1 MDEVIETTNEAAEDV
16 NVFIQYLQDHIPNLI
31 GFAIEIVL
39 ALIFFFLGRIV
50 IKWIRKLTR
59 KMLERSN
66 VDKGVETFVDS
77 LLKFML
83 YGILLFTIATK
94 FGFDTASVAALIASA
109 GVAVGLAVQGSLSNF
124 AGGILILLLKPF
136 VVGDYIIED
145 NHGDEGTVKEI
156 QLFYT
161 KLLTVDNRTVV
172 IPNGMLTNNSL
183 TNVTHMDERKLELKV
198 SISYESDLLKA
209 KAVLADLIQKE
220 SRIMQDKEHRIFVD
234 ELGDDGVIL
243 GMRCWVSTE
252 DYWNV
257 RWDMLEGIKLT
268 FDRESIVIPY
278 RQMNVQDSGIQ
289 LKKTCKFS
297 RNQI

>member
-209 KAVLADLIQKE
+209 KAVLADLIRKE

-257 RWDMLEGIKLT
+257 RWDMLEEIKLT

-278 RQMNVQDSGIQ
+278 RQMNVRIQ
-289 LKKTCKFS
+289 ES
-297 RNQI
+297 N

>member
-39 ALIFFFLGRIV
+39 ALIFFFLGRIM
-50 IKWIRKLTR
+50 IKWIRKLVR
-59 KMLERSN
+59 KMLEKSN

-209 KAVLADLIQKE
+209 KAVLADLIRKE

-278 RQMNVQDSGIQ
+278 RQMNVRIQ
-289 LKKTCKFS
+289 ES
-297 RNQI
+297 N

>member
-31 GFAIEIVL
+31 SFAIEIVL
-39 ALIFFFLGRIV
+39 ALIFFFLGRIA

-278 RQMNVQDSGIQ
+278 RQMNVRIRES
-289 LKKTCKFS
+289 
-297 RNQI
+297 N

>member
-39 ALIFFFLGRIV
+39 ALIFFFLGRIA

-161 KLLTVDNRTVV
+161 KLLTVDNRSVV

-278 RQMNVQDSGIQ
+278 RQMNVRIQ
-289 LKKTCKFS
+289 ES
-297 RNQI
+297 N

>member
-31 GFAIEIVL
+31 SFAIEIVL
-39 ALIFFFLGRIV
+39 ALIFFFLGRIA
-50 IKWIRKLTR
+50 IKWMRKLTR

-278 RQMNVQDSGIQ
+278 RQMNVRIQ
-289 LKKTCKFS
+289 ES
-297 RNQI
+297 N

>member
-31 GFAIEIVL
+31 SFAIEIVL
-39 ALIFFFLGRIV
+39 ALIFFFLGRIA

-145 NHGDEGTVKEI
+145 NHGDEVTVKEI

-278 RQMNVQDSGIQ
+278 RQMNVRIQ
-289 LKKTCKFS
+289 ES
-297 RNQI
+297 N

>member
-16 NVFIQYLQDHIPNLI
+16 NVFIQYLQDHIQNLI
-31 GFAIEIVL
+31 SFAIEIVL

-183 TNVTHMDERKLELKV
+183 TNVTHMDERKLELKI

-209 KAVLADLIQKE
+209 KAVLADLIRKE

-268 FDRESIVIPY
+268 FDRENIVIPY
-278 RQMNVQDSGIQ
+278 RQMNVRIQ
-289 LKKTCKFS
+289 ES
-297 RNQI
+297 N

>member
-31 GFAIEIVL
+31 SFAIEIVL
-39 ALIFFFLGRIV
+39 ALIFFFLGRIA

-161 KLLTVDNRTVV
+161 KLLTFDNRTVV

-209 KAVLADLIQKE
+209 KAVLADLIRKE

-278 RQMNVQDSGIQ
+278 RQMNVRIQ
-289 LKKTCKFS
+289 ES
-297 RNQI
+297 N

>member
-31 GFAIEIVL
+31 SFAIEIVL
-39 ALIFFFLGRIV
+39 ALIFFFLGRIA
-50 IKWIRKLTR
+50 IKWIRKLIR

-209 KAVLADLIQKE
+209 KAVLADLIRKD
-220 SRIMQDKEHRIFVD
+220 SRIIQDKEHRIFVD

-257 RWDMLEGIKLT
+257 RWDMLEDIKLT

-278 RQMNVQDSGIQ
+278 HQMSVRIQ
-289 LKKTCKFS
+289 ES
-297 RNQI
+297 N

>member
-31 GFAIEIVL
+31 SFAIEIVL
-39 ALIFFFLGRIV
+39 ALIFFFLGRIA

-83 YGILLFTIATK
+83 YAILLFTIATK

-209 KAVLADLIQKE
+209 KAVLADLIRKE

-257 RWDMLEGIKLT
+257 RWDMLEEIKLT

-278 RQMNVQDSGIQ
+278 RQMNVRIQ
-289 LKKTCKFS
+289 ES
-297 RNQI
+297 N

>member
-39 ALIFFFLGRIV
+39 ALIFFFLGRIA

-183 TNVTHMDERKLELKV
+183 TNVTHMDERKLELKI

-209 KAVLADLIQKE
+209 KAVLADLIRKE

-268 FDRESIVIPY
+268 FDRENIVIPY
-278 RQMNVQDSGIQ
+278 RQMNVRIQ
-289 LKKTCKFS
+289 ES
-297 RNQI
+297 N

>member
-31 GFAIEIVL
+31 SFAIEIVL
-39 ALIFFFLGRIV
+39 ALIFFFLGRIA

-268 FDRESIVIPY
+268 FDRQSIVIPY
-278 RQMNVQDSGIQ
+278 RQMNVRIQ
-289 LKKTCKFS
+289 ES
-297 RNQI
+297 N

>member
-31 GFAIEIVL
+31 SFAIEIVL
-39 ALIFFFLGRIV
+39 ALIFFFLGRIA
-50 IKWIRKLTR
+50 IKWIRKLVR
-59 KMLERSN
+59 KMLEKSN

-109 GVAVGLAVQGSLSNF
+109 GVAIGLAVQGSLSNF

-209 KAVLADLIQKE
+209 KAVLADLIRKE

-257 RWDMLEGIKLT
+257 RWDMLEEIKLT

-278 RQMNVQDSGIQ
+278 RQMNVRIQ
-289 LKKTCKFS
+289 ES
-297 RNQI
+297 N

>member
-31 GFAIEIVL
+31 SFAIEIVL
-39 ALIFFFLGRIV
+39 ALIFFFLGRIM
-50 IKWIRKLTR
+50 IKWIRKLVR
-59 KMLERSN
+59 KMLEKSN

-209 KAVLADLIQKE
+209 KAVLADLIRKE

-257 RWDMLEGIKLT
+257 RWDMLEEIKLS

-278 RQMNVQDSGIQ
+278 HQMSVRIQ
-289 LKKTCKFS
+289 ES
-297 RNQI
+297 N

>member
-31 GFAIEIVL
+31 SFAIEIVL

-50 IKWIRKLTR
+50 IKWIRKLVR

-209 KAVLADLIQKE
+209 KAVLADLIRKE

-234 ELGDDGVIL
+234 ELGEDGVIL

-257 RWDMLEGIKLT
+257 RWDMLEEIKLT

-278 RQMNVQDSGIQ
+278 RQMNVRIQ
-289 LKKTCKFS
+289 ES
-297 RNQI
+297 N

>member
-31 GFAIEIVL
+31 SFAIEIVL
-39 ALIFFFLGRIV
+39 ALIFFFLGRIA

-209 KAVLADLIQKE
+209 KAVLADLIRKE

-243 GMRCWVSTE
+243 GMRCWVNTE

-278 RQMNVQDSGIQ
+278 RQMNVRIQ
-289 LKKTCKFS
+289 ES
-297 RNQI
+297 N

>member
-31 GFAIEIVL
+31 SFAIEIVL
-39 ALIFFFLGRIV
+39 ALIFFFLGRIA
-50 IKWIRKLTR
+50 IKWIRKLIR

-83 YGILLFTIATK
+83 YGMLLFTIATK

-209 KAVLADLIQKE
+209 KAVLADLIRKD
-220 SRIMQDKEHRIFVD
+220 SRIIQDKEHRIFVD

-257 RWDMLEGIKLT
+257 RWDMLEDIKLT

-278 RQMNVQDSGIQ
+278 HQMSVRIQ
-289 LKKTCKFS
+289 ES
-297 RNQI
+297 N

>member
-31 GFAIEIVL
+31 SFAIEIVL

-50 IKWIRKLTR
+50 IKWIRKLVR

-66 VDKGVETFVDS
+66 VDTGVETFVDS

-209 KAVLADLIQKE
+209 KAVLADLIRKE

-234 ELGDDGVIL
+234 ELGEDGVIL

-257 RWDMLEGIKLT
+257 RWDMLEEIKLT

-278 RQMNVQDSGIQ
+278 RQMNVRIQ
-289 LKKTCKFS
+289 ES
-297 RNQI
+297 N

>member
-31 GFAIEIVL
+31 SFAIEIVL
-39 ALIFFFLGRIV
+39 ALIFFFLGRIA

-209 KAVLADLIQKE
+209 KAVLADLIRKE

-257 RWDMLEGIKLT
+257 RWNMLEEIKLT

-278 RQMNVQDSGIQ
+278 RQMNVRIQ
-289 LKKTCKFS
+289 ES
-297 RNQI
+297 N

>member
-31 GFAIEIVL
+31 SFAIEIVL
-39 ALIFFFLGRIV
+39 ALIFFFLGRIA

-278 RQMNVQDSGIQ
+278 RQMNVRIQ
-289 LKKTCKFS
+289 ESKINCRMKFDK
-297 RNQI
+297 R

>member
-1 MDEVIETTNEAAEDV
+1 MDEVIETTNEVAEDV

-77 LLKFML
+77 LLKFIL

-209 KAVLADLIQKE
+209 KAVLADLIRKE
-220 SRIMQDKEHRIFVD
+220 SRIMQDKEHKIFVD

-257 RWDMLEGIKLT
+257 RWNMLEEIKLT

-278 RQMNVQDSGIQ
+278 RQMNVRIQ
-289 LKKTCKFS
+289 ES
-297 RNQI
+297 N

>member
-31 GFAIEIVL
+31 SFAIEIVL
-39 ALIFFFLGRIV
+39 ALIFFFLGRIA

-209 KAVLADLIQKE
+209 KAVLADLIRKE

-257 RWDMLEGIKLT
+257 RWDMLEEIKLT

-278 RQMNVQDSGIQ
+278 RQMNVRIQ
-289 LKKTCKFS
+289 ES
-297 RNQI
+297 N

>member
-31 GFAIEIVL
+31 SFAIEIML
-39 ALIFFFLGRIV
+39 ALIFFFLGRIA

-278 RQMNVQDSGIQ
+278 RQMNVRIQ
-289 LKKTCKFS
+289 ES
-297 RNQI
+297 N

>member
-31 GFAIEIVL
+31 SFAIEIVL
-39 ALIFFFLGRIV
+39 ALIFFFLGRIM
-50 IKWIRKLTR
+50 IKWIRKLVR

-209 KAVLADLIQKE
+209 KAVLADLIRKE
-220 SRIMQDKEHRIFVD
+220 SRIMQGKEHRIFVD

-257 RWDMLEGIKLT
+257 RWDMLEEIKLT
-268 FDRESIVIPY
+268 FDRENIVIPY
-278 RQMNVQDSGIQ
+278 RQMNVRIQ
-289 LKKTCKFS
+289 ES
-297 RNQI
+297 N

>member
-278 RQMNVQDSGIQ
+278 RQMNVRIQ
-289 LKKTCKFS
+289 ES
-297 RNQI
+297 N

>member
-31 GFAIEIVL
+31 SFAIEIVL
-39 ALIFFFLGRIV
+39 ALIFFFLGRIA

-278 RQMNVQDSGIQ
+278 RHMNVRIQ
-289 LKKTCKFS
+289 ES
-297 RNQI
+297 N

>member
-31 GFAIEIVL
+31 SFAIEIVL
-39 ALIFFFLGRIV
+39 ALIFFFLGRIA

-278 RQMNVQDSGIQ
+278 VR
-289 LKKTCKFS
+289 
-297 RNQI
+297 

>member
-31 GFAIEIVL
+31 SFAIEIVL
-39 ALIFFFLGRIV
+39 ALIFFFLGRIA
-50 IKWIRKLTR
+50 IKWIRKLVR

-209 KAVLADLIQKE
+209 KAVLADLIRKE

-243 GMRCWVSTE
+243 GLRCWVSTE

-257 RWDMLEGIKLT
+257 RWDMLEEIKLT

-278 RQMNVQDSGIQ
+278 RQMNVRIQ
-289 LKKTCKFS
+289 ES
-297 RNQI
+297 N

>member
-1 MDEVIETTNEAAEDV
+1 MDEVIATPNAAADDV

-31 GFAIEIVL
+31 SFAIEFVL
-39 ALIFFFLGRIV
+39 ALIFFFLGRIA

-278 RQMNVQDSGIQ
+278 RQMNVRIQ
-289 LKKTCKFS
+289 ES
-297 RNQI
+297 N

>member
-209 KAVLADLIQKE
+209 KAVLADLIRKD
-220 SRIMQDKEHRIFVD
+220 SRIMQDKEHKIFVD

-257 RWDMLEGIKLT
+257 RWNMLEEIKLT

-278 RQMNVQDSGIQ
+278 RQMNVRIQ
-289 LKKTCKFS
+289 ES
-297 RNQI
+297 N

>member
-161 KLLTVDNRTVV
+161 KLLTFDNRTVV

-209 KAVLADLIQKE
+209 KAVLADLIRKE

-257 RWDMLEGIKLT
+257 RWDMLERIKLT

-278 RQMNVQDSGIQ
+278 RQMNVRIQ
-289 LKKTCKFS
+289 ES
-297 RNQI
+297 N

>member
-31 GFAIEIVL
+31 SFAIEIVL
-39 ALIFFFLGRIV
+39 ALIFFFLGRIA
-50 IKWIRKLTR
+50 IKWIRKLIR

-161 KLLTVDNRTVV
+161 KLLTFDNRTVV

-209 KAVLADLIQKE
+209 KAVLADLIRKE

-257 RWDMLEGIKLT
+257 RWDMLEEIKLT

-278 RQMNVQDSGIQ
+278 RQMNVRIQ
-289 LKKTCKFS
+289 ES
-297 RNQI
+297 N

>member
-31 GFAIEIVL
+31 SFAIEIVL

-77 LLKFML
+77 LLKFIL

-209 KAVLADLIQKE
+209 KAVLADLIRKE
-220 SRIMQDKEHRIFVD
+220 SRIMQDKEHKIFVD

-257 RWDMLEGIKLT
+257 RWNMLEEIKLT

-278 RQMNVQDSGIQ
+278 RQMNVRIQ
-289 LKKTCKFS
+289 ES
-297 RNQI
+297 N

>member
-31 GFAIEIVL
+31 SFAIEIVL
-39 ALIFFFLGRIV
+39 ALIFFFLGRIM
-50 IKWIRKLTR
+50 IKWIRKLVR

-209 KAVLADLIQKE
+209 KAVLADLIRKE
-220 SRIMQDKEHRIFVD
+220 SRIMQDKKHRIFVD

-257 RWDMLEGIKLT
+257 RWDMLEEIKLT

-278 RQMNVQDSGIQ
+278 RQMNVRIQ
-289 LKKTCKFS
+289 ES
-297 RNQI
+297 N

>member
-39 ALIFFFLGRIV
+39 ALIFFFLGRIM
-50 IKWIRKLTR
+50 IKWIRKLVR
-59 KMLERSN
+59 KMLEKSN

-209 KAVLADLIQKE
+209 KAVLADLIRKE

-257 RWDMLEGIKLT
+257 RWDMLEEIKLT

-278 RQMNVQDSGIQ
+278 RQMNVRIQ
-289 LKKTCKFS
+289 ES
-297 RNQI
+297 N

>member
-31 GFAIEIVL
+31 SFAIEIVL
-39 ALIFFFLGRIV
+39 ALIFFFLGRIT

-209 KAVLADLIQKE
+209 KAVLAGLIRKD
-220 SRIMQDKEHRIFVD
+220 SRIIQDKEHRIFVD

-257 RWDMLEGIKLT
+257 RWDMLEDIKLT

-278 RQMNVQDSGIQ
+278 HQMNVRIQ
-289 LKKTCKFS
+289 ES
-297 RNQI
+297 N